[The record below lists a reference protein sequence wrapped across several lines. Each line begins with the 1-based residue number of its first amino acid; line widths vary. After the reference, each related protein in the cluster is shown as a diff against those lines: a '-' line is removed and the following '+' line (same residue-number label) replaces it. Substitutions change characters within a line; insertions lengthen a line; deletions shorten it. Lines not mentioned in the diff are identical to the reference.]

1 MAAEPDDIARISVTT
16 VKGPGSQGIQA
27 YVMVEQQSTQHTVA
41 TPKPHTLEP
50 WTMARPRRHFVDV
63 SSQARAYGTF
73 LIRQSMA
80 LRFREFRA
88 LGFQSR

>member
-1 MAAEPDDIARISVTT
+1 
-16 VKGPGSQGIQA
+16 
-27 YVMVEQQSTQHTVA
+27 MVEQEQSTQHTAA
-41 TPKPHTLEP
+41 TPKPHTLKP

-73 LIRQSMA
+73 WIRQSMA